1 MSNNLT
7 IGLYGING
15 VYNYGCEAIVRGT
28 EIILREMWPDI
39 DIKYAS
45 PIPKDDKKRL
55 KGCNVKIVQRE
66 RYPILSVSGL
76 GKTLAHTIGMPFY
89 PRYNEKIDWI
99 NDCDAILS
107 IGGDLYTLPSNY
119 EDRSMFYFLNY
130 IKNPSKIQIN
140 YRKKLLGG
148 GYNPLIHFGDIVM
161 DKKKKFIIWGASI
174 GPFEKS
180 AYAKRIFKT
189 HLQNVDL
196 ITSRESK
203 TTKYLKK
210 LEIVNNVE
218 KCADPAF
225 VVSSKQ
231 KYSFNH
237 YHLVIGLNLSPL
249 SSNQTFHM
257 ETIDRLLLKQ
267 AKIIEEIIT
276 KFNAEIILIP
286 HVVSEN
292 IYDDDLRFLKYLKTL
307 INDKFVDHVRLID
320 NDPGFIGVKNIL
332 AGCDIVISARMH
344 CAINALEAGIP
355 TIFISYSEKSAGM
368 AYYVYGT
375 PQWVFAL
382 KKFESDNILQL
393 LTLMISEK
401 KNIQLFLEKRIQ
413 QIKLDAFKP
422 LESLNKII
430 D

>member
-66 RYPILSVSGL
+66 RYPILSVAGL

-119 EDRSMFYFLNY
+119 EDRLMLYFLNY

-140 YRKKLLGG
+140 YRKKLLGN
-148 GYNPLIHFGDIVM
+148 GYNPLIHFGDMVIN
-161 DKKKKFIIWGASI
+161 KKKKFIIWGASI

-180 AYAKRIFKT
+180 TYAKRIFKT
-189 HLQNVDL
+189 HLQNADL

-203 TTKYLKK
+203 TTKYLKN
-210 LEIVNNVE
+210 LGIVNNVE
-218 KCADPAF
+218 ECADPAF
-225 VVSSKQ
+225 VVSSEQ

-237 YHLVIGLNLSPL
+237 DHLVIGLNLSPL

-276 KFNAEIILIP
+276 KFHAEVILIP

-307 INDKFVDHVRLID
+307 INDKFADHVRLID

-355 TIFISYSEKSAGM
+355 TIFISYSEKSEGM

-375 PQWVFAL
+375 PRWVFAL

-401 KNIQLFLEKRIQ
+401 ENIRLFLEKRIR

-430 D
+430 N